1 MQVASLCKMC
11 ITDYRRHNIRD
22 FHDIAHGKYFSLLQ
36 TKNKLGI
43 FVDISLSKGNMQHFE
58 QKTKKKIKKKT
69 KTKKK
74 QKKTNKLETWRYE
87 FTLRKHAYSNILKI
101 LPPKK

>member
-36 TKNKLGI
+36 TKKKLGI

-58 QKTKKKIKKKT
+58 QKTKKKNK
-69 KTKKK
+69 KKK
-74 QKKTNKLETWRYE
+74 QKEKKNKKNKQT
-87 FTLRKHAYSNILKI
+87 
-101 LPPKK
+101 